1 MGENKTILIVEDES
15 DILEYISTFLQDN
28 GYSTLTATNGQ
39 EGLQKARAEKPDLVC
54 LDIMMPKQ
62 SGTDF
67 YRKLTKDQELKKIP
81 IVVVSGAAGKHLA
94 VPKPA
99 AIIDKPVDTQKLL
112 DTISELLSS
121 KS

>member
-1 MGENKTILIVEDES
+1 MGEKKTILIVEDEP
-15 DILEYISTFLQDN
+15 DILEYISTFLEDS
-28 GYSTLTATNGQ
+28 GYSTITAANGQ
-39 EGLQKARAEKPDLVC
+39 EALQKARAEKPDLIC

-67 YRKLTKDQELKKIP
+67 YRKLHKDEELSKIP

-112 DTISELLSS
+112 DTLSQLLSAES
-121 KS
+121 

>member
-1 MGENKTILIVEDES
+1 MGEKKTILIVEDEP
-15 DILEYISTFLQDN
+15 DIREYISTFLEDN
-28 GYSTLTATNGQ
+28 GYSTITAPDGQ
-39 EGLQKARAEKPDLVC
+39 EGLQKARTEKPDLIC

-67 YRKLTKDQELKKIP
+67 YRKLTKDEELGKIP

-112 DTISELLSS
+112 DTLSQLLSA
-121 KS
+121 KP